1 MLAKELITVNV
12 PVLRPEDKGA
22 TALGWME
29 LFRISHLPVVK
40 EDEYL
45 GLISDKII
53 EDLNLSEET
62 IDKQL
67 LQLHTPHIHENQ
79 HLFEV
84 AAVMYKLDIPIL
96 PVVDDEHTYKG
107 AILLLDVARAFGR
120 LLSLNEP
127 GGLVILSI
135 PEHSFSVSQIG
146 QIVESNDV
154 RILSFYAAK
163 PPGSERLE
171 VLLKLNKVDIS
182 GVLQTF
188 ERYDYRITS
197 VLMDDSMLN
206 DLYEDRLEQFLKF
219 MNI

>member
-22 TALGWME
+22 AALGWME

-62 IDKQL
+62 IDRQL
-67 LQLHTPHIHENQ
+67 LQLHTPHIHEKQ

-84 AAVMYKLDIPIL
+84 AAVMYKLDLPIL
-96 PVVDDEHTYKG
+96 PVVDDQHTYKG
-107 AILLLDVARAFGR
+107 AILLPAVARAFGR
-120 LLSLNEP
+120 LLSLDEP
-127 GGLVILSI
+127 GGLVILSV

-163 PPGSERLE
+163 PTGSERLE

-182 GVLQTF
+182 GVIQTF

-197 VLMDDSMLN
+197 VLMDDSMLS

>member
-1 MLAKELITVNV
+1 LLAKELITVNV

>member
-62 IDKQL
+62 IDRQL
-67 LQLHTPHIHENQ
+67 LQLHTPHIHEKQ

-84 AAVMYKLDIPIL
+84 AAVMYKLDLPIL
-96 PVVDDEHTYKG
+96 PVVDDQHTYKG
-107 AILLLDVARAFGR
+107 AILLPAVARAFGR
-120 LLSLNEP
+120 LLSLDEP
-127 GGLVILSI
+127 GGLVILSV

-163 PPGSERLE
+163 PTGSERLE

-182 GVLQTF
+182 GVIQTF

-197 VLMDDSMLN
+197 VLMDDSMLS